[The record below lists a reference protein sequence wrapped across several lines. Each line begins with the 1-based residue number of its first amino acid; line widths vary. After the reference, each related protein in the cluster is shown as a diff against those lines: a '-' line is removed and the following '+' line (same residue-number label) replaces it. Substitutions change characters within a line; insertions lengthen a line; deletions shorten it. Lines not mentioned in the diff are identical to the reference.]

1 VGWII
6 LRLNRKLRSG
16 ERKTKTKKRKKK
28 FFKKIAGIRTM
39 TDHVFEH
46 TILPI
51 PCSACGTLIEPNPA
65 NLCIGC
71 IRKDVDIT
79 ADIPKQNSVTF
90 CKSCGRFSGPR
101 HYFFVCC
108 TCIPW
113 KPQPAAAVN
122 CLWQPV

>member
-1 VGWII
+1 M
-6 LRLNRKLRSG
+6 
-16 ERKTKTKKRKKK
+16 
-28 FFKKIAGIRTM
+28 A
-39 TDHVFEH
+39 DHVFEH

-101 HYFFVCC
+101 HYFFCVLYMYSLEASACC
-108 TCIPW
+108 CSELPL
-113 KPQPAAAVN
+113 AAGLNVGLSVAQYVY
-122 CLWQPV
+122 LHGL